1 MEIALAKGKQAH
13 DKRDS
18 IKERDDK
25 RYIDKMKKQGARAKD
40 E

>member
-13 DKRDS
+13 DKRDA
-18 IKERDDK
+18 IKERDAK
-25 RYIDKMKKQGARAKD
+25 RSIDKARKEGARAKD